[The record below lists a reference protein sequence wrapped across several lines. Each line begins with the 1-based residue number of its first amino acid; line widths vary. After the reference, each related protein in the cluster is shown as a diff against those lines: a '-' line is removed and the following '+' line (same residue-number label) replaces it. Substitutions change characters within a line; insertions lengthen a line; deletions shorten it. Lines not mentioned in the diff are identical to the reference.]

1 MSHPRRVLGSPR
13 LRLPSDDFQSL
24 GEIGHIW
31 GTRLI
36 EMFWQGSVAFRGFER
51 ISFVNLVTSRRP
63 GESLPLTIVRDG
75 AEMELDVTL
84 KTSQKLVPRLDVSCE
99 APCISG
105 SLVDAAMEWLNE
117 RVGCSLAQGVD
128 ASPRYI
134 VVGGLVFVPLSVPF
148 MMHHFGCNRTHFPA
162 NEMRPRA
169 NQKCARAQVLTAVG
183 AHDEA
188 EGASG
193 RGRYGGCCAGESAG
207 GRHQLRVRINL
218 SRSPPLVFCG
228 QQPSRGARSR
238 GV

>member
-1 MSHPRRVLGSPR
+1 MIMQVDNEPLGEDVSHPRRVLGSPR

-31 GTRLI
+31 GTRLT
-36 EMFWQGSVAFRGFER
+36 ETFWQGSVAFRGFER

-148 MMHHFGCNRTHFPA
+148 MMHHFGCDRTHFPA
-162 NEMRPRA
+162 NEMRPR
-169 NQKCARAQVLTAVG
+169 
-183 AHDEA
+183 
-188 EGASG
+188 
-193 RGRYGGCCAGESAG
+193 
-207 GRHQLRVRINL
+207 
-218 SRSPPLVFCG
+218 
-228 QQPSRGARSR
+228 
-238 GV
+238 